1 MSRKPKSK
9 LPAGWEVYSSANRKP
24 AKRQGVAPWKYAVWV
39 VVLLVLAAIAFFP
52 GLIAR
57 FL

>member
-24 AKRQGVAPWKYAVWV
+24 TKARGIAKWKYAVWA
-39 VVLLVLAAIAFFP
+39 LVLAALASLAFFP
-52 GLIAR
+52 SIITER
-57 FL
+57 F